1 MARCSDTRDI
11 SSLNTTPNHPIKKEP
26 IWKMCKNFN
35 QNTIKIKNAVHGN
48 VKASVLILGKQ
59 NKSLDRLI
67 LASISHQKNAFR
79 LKTWCKWFHFKS

>member
-35 QNTIKIKNAVHGN
+35 QNTIKIRFIINEKNAVHGN

-59 NKSLDRLI
+59 NKSLDQLI
-67 LASISHQKNAFR
+67 LYYMHKNAFR
-79 LKTWCKWFHFKS
+79 LKI

>member
-35 QNTIKIKNAVHGN
+35 QNTIKISFIINEKNAVHGN

-59 NKSLDRLI
+59 NKSLDQLI
-67 LASISHQKNAFR
+67 LFYMHKNAFR
-79 LKTWCKWFHFKS
+79 LKI